1 MTDIEIKTLK
11 EAIENANV
19 ISFDIFDTLLFRK
32 VNRPEDIFVMLEKL
46 TGIEGFAKKREE
58 LQMQA
63 SMKAERECGLPHADL
78 DYIYNY
84 ISIDR
89 KSVV

>member
-32 VNRPEDIFVMLEKL
+32 VNRPEVIFVMLEKL
-46 TGIEGFAKKREE
+46 TGIE
-58 LQMQA
+58 
-63 SMKAERECGLPHADL
+63 
-78 DYIYNY
+78 
-84 ISIDR
+84 
-89 KSVV
+89 

>member
-32 VNRPEDIFVMLEKL
+32 VNRPEDIFVMLENA
-46 TGIEGFAKKREE
+46 IVFI
-58 LQMQA
+58 LQHMLVRRFWNA
-63 SMKAERECGLPHADL
+63 YLL
-78 DYIYNY
+78 LF
-84 ISIDR
+84 
-89 KSVV
+89 